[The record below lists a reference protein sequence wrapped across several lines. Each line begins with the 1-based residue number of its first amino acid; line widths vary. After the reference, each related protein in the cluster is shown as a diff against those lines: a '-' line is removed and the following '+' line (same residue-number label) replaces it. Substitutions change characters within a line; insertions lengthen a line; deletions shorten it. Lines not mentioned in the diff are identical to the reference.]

1 MTQCCRVYNRG
12 TGLHYAVLMPC
23 YMCMLTSQVILWTI
37 EIKRQT
43 YRSVLEVRPVKYN
56 VFEWRAFQ
64 FALVP
69 TVAISRRD
77 GADFQG

>member
-1 MTQCCRVYNRG
+1 
-12 TGLHYAVLMPC
+12 MPC

-64 FALVP
+64 FAPVP